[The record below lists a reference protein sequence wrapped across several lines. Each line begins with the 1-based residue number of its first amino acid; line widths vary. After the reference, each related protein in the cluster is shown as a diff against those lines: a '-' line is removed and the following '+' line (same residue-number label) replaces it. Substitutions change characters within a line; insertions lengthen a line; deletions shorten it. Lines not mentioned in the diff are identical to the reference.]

1 MNKLVGSSIGP
12 FEAWLALRGLKTLS
26 LRMRQQC
33 DNALT
38 LATWLQTHP
47 KVGHVN
53 YAFLPDHPQYELLH
67 RLTGGKGGG
76 GVFSFEILG
85 AGLEQVFAFMDALDL
100 IQPATSLGD
109 IYSLVLY
116 PAISSKID
124 IGAVH
129 DVEGTRFG
137 CDLIENVDVMDFPVC
152 DVDKRGNVA
161 VKIQQ
166 CMHLDRGFVPA
177 KPGPWE

>member
-1 MNKLVGSSIGP
+1 MTVWSDRNPVVVSTRREYRRRRTTFFLARNHKESGTEGEEKEP
-12 FEAWLALRGLKTLS
+12 F
-26 LRMRQQC
+26 
-33 DNALT
+33 
-38 LATWLQTHP
+38 
-47 KVGHVN
+47 
-53 YAFLPDHPQYELLH
+53 
-67 RLTGGKGGG
+67 
-76 GVFSFEILG
+76 
-85 AGLEQVFAFMDALDL
+85 
-100 IQPATSLGD
+100 
-109 IYSLVLY
+109 
-116 PAISSKID
+116 KID

-129 DVEGTRFG
+129 DVEGPRFG